1 MWKKNIS
8 IKERFLRKE
17 KPLKVTLDNSDLWEN
32 KTRYKLIDLSKIGL
46 WWSEEYTQRVNEQF
60 TK

>member
-8 IKERFLRKE
+8 IKERFMRKE
-17 KPLKVTLDNSDLWEN
+17 KPLKIKLDNSDLWEN
-32 KTRYKLIDLSKIGL
+32 KTRYKLIDLSKVWL
-46 WWSEEYTQRVNEQF
+46 WRTDEYTQKVDEQF